1 VIGFAFLLGIG
12 VAAFA
17 AMWLLGLPRALRML
31 AAAALLLGAAGYAWQ
46 GRPGLAGTRAQ
57 PQVAA
62 VELDPALIDLRGRL
76 TGRFTAEGAYFIAS
90 DALLR
95 AGNPQA
101 AARVMLGG
109 ASALPDNFILWTGAG
124 DAIARRDG
132 AVTPAARLAFGRAF
146 QLAPRHPAPPFFLGL
161 AYARSGELART
172 RALWRR
178 AVALSPERATYR
190 RDIARLLAVVEMQV
204 AAGQGRP

>member
-1 VIGFAFLLGIG
+1 MGFAFLLGIG
-12 VAAFA
+12 AVAFG
-17 AMWLLGLPRALRML
+17 AMWLLGLPRAFRSL
-31 AAAALLLGAAGYAWQ
+31 AAAALTLGAAGYAWQ
-46 GRPGLAGTRAQ
+46 GRPGLVGALAQ
-57 PQVAA
+57 PRVAA
-62 VELDPALIDLRGRL
+62 VEIDPALIDLRGRL

-161 AYARSGELART
+161 AHARSGDLAKT
-172 RALWRR
+172 RAAWRR
-178 AVALSPERATYR
+178 AVALSPAGASYR
-190 RDIARLLAVVEMQV
+190 RDIARLLAVVEMEI
-204 AAGQGRP
+204 AAGAGR